1 MTISL
6 YNSVFMYISMRQE
19 HVILQD
25 IEISQLYEQIRKYL
39 KDQKLDIIHEENQD
53 NYWDL
58 KAHKG
63 TKGSVV
69 IGNVRDVEVMISGT
83 ERNYDLILRT
93 GAWGKDIIVP
103 TAIAGVL
110 TAGLA
115 AIPAAAV
122 SGYRAHAFEKNF
134 WNYIQKTI
142 SDIGKGNATMSE
154 PVTVTP

>member
-1 MTISL
+1 
-6 YNSVFMYISMRQE
+6 MRQE
-19 HVILQD
+19 HVTLQD
-25 IEISQLYEQIRKYL
+25 VDVGQLY
-39 KDQKLDIIHEENQD
+39 DQVKKHLRDDLKLDIIHEGKED

-63 TKGSVV
+63 SLSSVV

-83 ERNYDLILRT
+83 EGNYDLVLRT

-122 SGYRAHAFEKNF
+122 SSYRAHSFEKNF
-134 WNYIQKTI
+134 WDFIKKTL
-142 SDIGKGNATMSE
+142 SDIGSEKATMSQ
-154 PVTVTP
+154 PVVVTH

>member
-1 MTISL
+1 
-6 YNSVFMYISMRQE
+6 MRQE
-19 HVILQD
+19 HVTLHNV
-25 IEISQLYEQIRKYL
+25 EISQIYDQIRKYL
-39 KDQKLDIIHEENQD
+39 KDQKLDIIHEDKED

-63 TKGSVV
+63 TKASVI
-69 IGNVRDVEVMISGT
+69 IGNIRDVEVMISGT
-83 ERNYDLILRT
+83 EGNYDLILRT

-103 TAIAGVL
+103 AAIAGAL
-110 TAGLA
+110 TAGIA

-134 WNYIQKTI
+134 WNFIQKTL
-142 SDIGKGNATMSE
+142 SGMGKDNATMSE

>member
-1 MTISL
+1 
-6 YNSVFMYISMRQE
+6 MRQE
-19 HVILQD
+19 HVTLQNVD
-25 IEISQLYEQIRKYL
+25 VSQLYSQIKKYL
-39 KDQKLDIIHEENQD
+39 QDKKLDIIHEEKEE

-63 TKGSVV
+63 TRGSVI

-83 ERNYDLILRT
+83 EGNYDLILRT

-110 TAGLA
+110 TAGVA
-115 AIPAAAV
+115 SVPAAAV

-134 WNYIQKTI
+134 WDYIKKTL
-142 SDIGKGNATMSE
+142 SDIGSEKATMSQ
-154 PVTVTP
+154 PVVVTH

>member
-1 MTISL
+1 
-6 YNSVFMYISMRQE
+6 MRQE
-19 HVILQD
+19 HVTLQN
-25 IEISQLYEQIRKYL
+25 IEIQQLYDEIKKYL
-39 KDQKLDIIHEENQD
+39 KDLKLDIIHEEKEENF
-53 NYWDL
+53 WDL

-63 TKGSVV
+63 TKSSVI

-83 ERNYDLILRT
+83 ESNYDLILRT

-110 TAGLA
+110 TAGVA

-122 SGYRAHAFEKNF
+122 SAYRAHAFEKHF
-134 WNYIQKTI
+134 WNFVQKTLAE
-142 SDIGKGNATMSE
+142 IGKGKSTMSE